1 MTTCPCCSADLE
13 LDATFCGACGRR
25 ARVRRV
31 TLVGTQ
37 LGDPGRTR
45 YRVDAKL
52 AEGGF
57 GAIYRA
63 TALST
68 GHEVALKV
76 LHDDLANDPSLAAR
90 FRREGA
96 MLESLRHPHTVTTYE
111 VGETKDGTLYIA
123 MELLRGESLHDRFLA
138 SGPLPWQRVLTIVKA
153 VCQAL
158 GEAHALGIVHR
169 DLKPANIHLED
180 DDFVKVLD
188 FGIAKLMQGST
199 IDDGTELT
207 RVGQAIGTLEYMAP
221 EQMIGGTCDGRT
233 DIYALGLVAYEM
245 LTGERP
251 FSDATGPTSLITAL
265 MTQPVRPP
273 SSRFG
278 CSGLAPEV
286 DELVLRCLQR
296 DPANRFA
303 SVGALIAAID
313 HVLELAPLARGSWS
327 AEVDE
332 LTEVDEL
339 AEDATWID
347 AIPPISTP
355 RPVAVP
361 SPVPSPLPRAAAAHL
376 QLAHEPLRAPYAFR
390 PQSPKTDPYR
400 ARFREPTPFR
410 FDVEGSRVGAVPTP
424 PGMRATIEPVPP
436 PSPLAPPLDPVTSPS
451 MLAPAE
457 PAVVT
462 PPGSRRVV
470 RFAVWALSVLA
481 VGAGLGLTLAAVA
494 P

>member
-1 MTTCPCCSADLE
+1 M
-13 LDATFCGACGRR
+13 
-25 ARVRRV
+25 RVRRV

-37 LGDPGRTR
+37 LGDAGRTR

-76 LHDDLANDPSLAAR
+76 LHDDLANDPNLAAR

-123 MELLRGESLHDRFLA
+123 MELLRGVSLHDRFLA
-138 SGPLPWQRVLTIVKA
+138 SGPLAWQRVLAIVKA
-153 VCQAL
+153 VGQAL
-158 GEAHALGIVHR
+158 GEAHAFGIVHR

-221 EQMIGGTCDGRT
+221 EQLIGGTCDGRT

-265 MTQPVRPP
+265 MTQSVRPP

-286 DELVLRCLQR
+286 DQLVLRCLER
-296 DPANRFA
+296 DPAARFA
-303 SVGALIAAID
+303 DVGALIDAID
-313 HVLELAPLARGSWS
+313 CVLELAPLARGSWS
-327 AEVDE
+327 TKLDDE
-332 LTEVDEL
+332 DV
-339 AEDATWID
+339 TWVD
-347 AIPPISTP
+347 AIPPACAP
-355 RPVAVP
+355 RPIAVLSPVP
-361 SPVPSPLPRAAAAHL
+361 SPVPRGAVAQLPLVN
-376 QLAHEPLRAPYAFR
+376 EPVRTPYALR
-390 PQSPKTDPYR
+390 PRSPMTDPYP
-400 ARFREPTPFR
+400 ARLRDPTPFR
-410 FDVEGSRVGAVPTP
+410 FDVEGSSVGAIPTP
-424 PGMRATIEPVPP
+424 PPGTLATFSPVAAPCQAPIVAPTVASFEPIASPP
-436 PSPLAPPLDPVTSPS
+436 VLAPSAVV
-451 MLAPAE
+451 
-457 PAVVT
+457 VVT
-462 PPGSRRVV
+462 PPASRSVV
-470 RFAVWALSVLA
+470 RFVVWALALLA
-481 VGAGLGLTLAAVA
+481 TGAGLGMALATLAS
-494 P
+494 